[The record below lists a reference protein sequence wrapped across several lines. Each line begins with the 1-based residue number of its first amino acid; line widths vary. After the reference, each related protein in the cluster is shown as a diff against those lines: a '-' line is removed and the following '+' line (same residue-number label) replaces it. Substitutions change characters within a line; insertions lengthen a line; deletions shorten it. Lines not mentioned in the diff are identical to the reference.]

1 MVAHAGF
8 ECTTSLRLH
17 LERVRHEDVPGI
29 VLQLRFGEVL
39 RERHHRT
46 VAPRLPFP
54 SEQNDGN
61 IMRHVFCTNVP
72 YQPDS
77 GVLSEADLMEK
88 FHLEV
93 RLFIKGYRRA
103 NRSV

>member
-1 MVAHAGF
+1 
-8 ECTTSLRLH
+8 
-17 LERVRHEDVPGI
+17 
-29 VLQLRFGEVL
+29 
-39 RERHHRT
+39 
-46 VAPRLPFP
+46 
-54 SEQNDGN
+54 
-61 IMRHVFCTNVP
+61 MRHVFCTNVP